1 MALLASY
8 YLPGLAVEDHAIDV
22 PLDWRGTSPA
32 RLAGVTG
39 VPTSALA
46 EASAAE
52 KCDPAF
58 EGRSLRLFYRVVDA
72 PENAAR
78 DLPYLVFLQGG
89 PGGASPRLTSPT
101 SDGWVAEAIKHFHVI
116 LPDQRGTGRSSR
128 VDGATISREGDAAAQ
143 ARFLKRFLA
152 DSIVRDFE
160 YLRLTE
166 LSGARW
172 VTLGQSYGGFLTLT
186 YLSTFPGA
194 VAASF
199 TCGGVPHV
207 PASADEVYAH
217 TFPRMAAKTSLLYE
231 RYPQDEAR
239 LALVADRIAA
249 APSLFPDGSPLTLRR
264 LQSLGQGLGMKP
276 GHERLH
282 NLLDL
287 AFTAGDGSPEA
298 ALAAAGGRA
307 EKVELSPAFL
317 AGAWSSTNVATNP
330 LYWVLQE
337 LIYADGELVLTAAT
351 APETGRELVS
361 SGRLCANA
369 RYNSVGYQPWYD
381 HRNDVEAVGIAAD
394 IATYDH
400 VNTNYWFYGH
410 QSITDVTGMGNLHGV
425 REMQHTFNSCTGL
438 TEIDLSGLDPS
449 SLEDLAYTFG
459 GCGSL
464 VTIWADADWA
474 LPSSGVSGFQTFY
487 QCASLVGGAGTTYA
501 SSRAGYQYMRIDG
514 ADGAGYLTAKSS

>member
-1 MALLASY
+1 MPLQTSY
-8 YLPGLAVEDHAIDV
+8 YLPGLAVEDRAIDV

-32 RLAGVTG
+32 QLAGVQG
-39 VPTSALA
+39 APSSPLA

-58 EGRSLRLFYRVVDA
+58 EGRSLRLFYRVLCA
-72 PENAAR
+72 PENIGR

-89 PGGASPRLTSPT
+89 PGGAGPRLTSPA
-101 SDGWVAEAIKHFHVI
+101 SDGWVAEAVRHFRVI

-128 VDGATISREGDAAAQ
+128 VDGATVAREGDAAAQ

-166 LSGARW
+166 LGSARW

-194 VAASF
+194 AAASF
-199 TCGGVPHV
+199 TCGGIPHV

-231 RYPQDEAR
+231 RYPDDERR
-239 LALVADRIAA
+239 LALLAERVAAGDLR
-249 APSLFPDGSPLTLRR
+249 LPDGSPLSLRR

-287 AFTAGDGSPEA
+287 AFTAGDGSADA
-298 ALAAAGGRA
+298 ALAAVGGHA
-307 EKVELSPAFL
+307 DKVEVSPAFL
-317 AGAWSSTNVATNP
+317 AGAWSATNVAANP

-337 LIYADGELVLTAAT
+337 LIYADGELDAPIAWAAERAWRGRPEFDPAARPLMLTGEACFPWMFEEM
-351 APETGRELVS
+351 PELRPFAGAMERLMADTS
-361 SGRLCANA
+361 FGRLYDQTALLANETPLQA
-369 RYNSVGYQPWYD
+369 AVYFDDLYVDAGLQLDTLSHVGASHAW
-381 HRNDVEAVGIAAD
+381 
-394 IATYDH
+394 
-400 VNTNYWFYGH
+400 
-410 QSITDVTGMGNLHGV
+410 VTSEFEHDGLHGDRV
-425 REMQHTFNSCTGL
+425 FKHL
-438 TEIDLSGLDPS
+438 LD
-449 SLEDLAYTFG
+449 EARNRGDLAG
-459 GCGSL
+459 L
-464 VTIWADADWA
+464 
-474 LPSSGVSGFQTFY
+474 L
-487 QCASLVGGAGTTYA
+487 
-501 SSRAGYQYMRIDG
+501 
-514 ADGAGYLTAKSS
+514 